1 MGSLPLF
8 WSSCATL
15 RDSILSSPTPVP
27 TLLEWLLREQRGF
40 GLTASAPVSD
50 VSASA
55 CTNGVWPPLR
65 PVSAAQKSKP
75 STMSS
80 SNVQS
85 IDLPMDCAV
94 WPFWTM
100 RQSNVCSTAAPR
112 SKVRPS
118 CRQQQFAQTTKTL
131 FYALLASHMER
142 YYQQSRNCLS
152 QEICGHV

>member
-15 RDSILSSPTPVP
+15 RDSILSPPTPVP

-40 GLTASAPVSD
+40 GLTASA
-50 VSASA
+50 

-65 PVSAAQKSKP
+65 PLSVAQKSKP

-94 WPFWTM
+94 WRFWTM
-100 RQSNVCSTAAPR
+100 RQSNVCSTPAPR

-142 YYQQSRNCLS
+142 FYQQSRNCLS